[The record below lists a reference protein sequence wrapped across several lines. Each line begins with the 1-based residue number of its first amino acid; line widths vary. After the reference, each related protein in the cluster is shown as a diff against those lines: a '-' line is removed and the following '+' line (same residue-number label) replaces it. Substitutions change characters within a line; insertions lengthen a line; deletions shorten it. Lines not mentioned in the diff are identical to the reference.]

1 MPSADGGKMRTLV
14 IGDLHCPADHPEYLE
29 FCKDMKKKYKT
40 NNTVFI
46 GDIIDHEAISAH
58 DKNPSL
64 PGPVDELAQARESI
78 IKWYTNFKNA
88 SVCIGNHDA
97 RVHKKAVKNG
107 IPEIYIRSYRDVY
120 CTPTWNWDFSFEFN
134 GVYYVHGDGWGG
146 QYPAFNAAKARLQS
160 VVCGHHHSLAA
171 INWIKGPTTMY
182 FGMNVGCGVD
192 QSHAALAYSKPHL
205 KKAILSCGIVI
216 DGDQPY
222 LEIM

>member
-1 MPSADGGKMRTLV
+1 MRTLV
-14 IGDLHCPADHPEYLE
+14 IGDLHCPADHEDYFQ

-40 NNTVFI
+40 NTTVFI

-58 DKNPSL
+58 DKNPAL
-64 PGPVDELAQARESI
+64 PGALDEFHQAVNRVMRWHLA
-78 IKWYTNFKNA
+78 FKH
-88 SVCIGNHDA
+88 SVVCIGNHDA

-107 IPEIYIRSYRDVY
+107 IPEFYLKSYSDTY
-120 CTPTWNWDFSFEFN
+120 HTPHWNWDYNYECDGGYN
-134 GVYYVHGDGWGG
+134 THGDGWGG
-146 QYPAFNAAKARLQS
+146 HYPSFNAAKARLQS
-160 VVCGHHHSLAA
+160 VVCGHHHSLAS

-192 QSHAALAYSKPHL
+192 QKHPALAYSKPHL

-216 DGDQPY
+216 DGNQPY

>member
-1 MPSADGGKMRTLV
+1 MQSADGGTMRTLV
-14 IGDLHCPADHPEYLE
+14 IGDLHCPVDHEDYLQ
-29 FCKDMKKKYKT
+29 FCMDMKKKYKT
-40 NNTVFI
+40 NNTIFI

-64 PGPVDELAQARESI
+64 PGPQDEFQASLERLQRWYSKFNHAQ
-78 IKWYTNFKNA
+78 
-88 SVCIGNHDA
+88 VCIGNHDA
-97 RVHKKAVKNG
+97 RVVKKAAKNG
-107 IPEIYIRSYRDVY
+107 IPEFYLKAYSDLYR
-120 CTPTWNWDFSFEFN
+120 TRNWNWDYYFECN
-134 GVYYVHGDGWGG
+134 GVYYTHGDGWGS

-160 VVCGHHHSLAA
+160 VVCGHHHSIAA

-192 QSHAALAYSKPHL
+192 QTHPALAYSKPHL